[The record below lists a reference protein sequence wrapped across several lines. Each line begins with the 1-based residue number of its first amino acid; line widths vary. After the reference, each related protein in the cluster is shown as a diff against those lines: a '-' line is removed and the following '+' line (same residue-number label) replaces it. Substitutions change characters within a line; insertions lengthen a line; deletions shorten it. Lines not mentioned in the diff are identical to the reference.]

1 MISVAEAMERI
12 GALLAPV
19 GQETVTLQEAG
30 GRVLAQDAVA
40 RRAQPPFAA
49 SAMDGYAVRLAD
61 LSDGAT
67 LRVVGHIA
75 AGTMPERGIGSG
87 EAMRIFTGAP
97 VPDGADHVLIQEDA
111 DAAGDTLTVR
121 SGRDTS
127 PYIRPAGND
136 FDPSFRLS
144 APRKLSHADVA
155 LLAAMNCPDVRV
167 YKRPVVALI
176 PTGDEL
182 VWPGETPR
190 DDQIVASNNFGL
202 ATMFRAAGA
211 DVRLLPI
218 ARDDSAALADS
229 LNLAGSADLIVTL
242 GGASVGDHDLVSD
255 VAQSRGLNLSF
266 YKLAMRP
273 GKPLMAGT
281 LGDAVMIGLPGN
293 PVSSMVC
300 GEIFVKP
307 AIAAFQGLP
316 YAHPLVAQAKLGVD
330 VGPNGPRAHYMRATL
345 DDARQTIRPAER
357 QDSALLTVLSQ
368 SNALMIRPPKDP
380 ARQAGEMVDY
390 CLLS

>member
-67 LRVVGHIA
+67 LRVVGHIT